1 MNTNIGYEYR
11 VRISGTNIGYEQ
23 VMKIGHEQVAV
34 QALVAHPT
42 SEALQAIYDEV
53 QVEER

>member
-1 MNTNIGYEYR
+1 MSEVPPYTNIEY
-11 VRISGTNIGYEQ
+11 IQ

-42 SEALQAIYDEV
+42 SDALQSIYDEV
-53 QVEER
+53 QVPQ